1 MTLESL
7 TAISPLDGRYRT
19 RTGDLSDL
27 VSEFGLIRLRVEVM
41 IQWFI
46 HLANEPSIENA
57 TKLDPA
63 TEDQCR
69 DIWRHFNI
77 DDARTVQAIESEIN
91 HDVKAVEYFVKNKLQ
106 DLGLEECIE
115 FVHFA
120 CTSED
125 VNNLA
130 YGLLLSRS
138 RQTCLLPAIEGV
150 LQAIAILAREYAET
164 PMLSRTH
171 GQPASPT
178 TVGKELA
185 NFAAR
190 MEVCLDDLENCPI
203 YGKMNGAVGNYNAHV
218 LSLIHI

>member
-69 DIWRHFNI
+69 DIWRQFNI
-77 DDARTVQAIESEIN
+77 DDARTVQAIELEIN

-130 YGLLLSRS
+130 YGLLRS
-138 RQTCLLPAIEGV
+138 EEHTSE
-150 LQAIAILAREYAET
+150 LQ
-164 PMLSRTH
+164 
-171 GQPASPT
+171 SP
-178 TVGKELA
+178 E
-185 NFAAR
+185 
-190 MEVCLDDLENCPI
+190 
-203 YGKMNGAVGNYNAHV
+203 
-218 LSLIHI
+218 